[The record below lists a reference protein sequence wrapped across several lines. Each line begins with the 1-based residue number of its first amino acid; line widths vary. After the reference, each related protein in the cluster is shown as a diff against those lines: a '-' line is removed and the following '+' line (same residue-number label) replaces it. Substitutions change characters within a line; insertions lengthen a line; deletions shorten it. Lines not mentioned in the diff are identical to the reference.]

1 VAAHAAVPP
10 EDGQGPA
17 SGDGAAP
24 PPPAS
29 VRAQLLATEHW
40 GLLAARSTTQ
50 SEVLTRITMFLTL
63 VSAGLVSLALI
74 GQATGFSE
82 AFGVFAIV
90 VLAFV
95 NLVGGLTVVRV
106 FNAGMDDLMYVVAMN
121 RLRGAYAELDPGIER
136 YFMASTHDDAAGIEQ
151 TYYFLGKRRSQ
162 VAGSSM
168 IYMAVVESALFAL
181 LAASIAMALSAPMP
195 VVIAAGFV
203 LGLAC
208 LATSYLLG
216 SRQFYRYR
224 REGVPMFPTPTARDD
239 QGDGR

>member
-1 VAAHAAVPP
+1 
-10 EDGQGPA
+10 
-17 SGDGAAP
+17 
-24 PPPAS
+24 

-136 YFMASTHDDAAGIEQ
+136 YFLASIHDDPAGVEQ
-151 TYYFLGKRRSQ
+151 TYYFLGTRHSQ

-168 IYMAVVESALFAL
+168 IYMAVVESALFGL
-181 LAASIAMALSAPMP
+181 LAASVAMALNAPTP

-203 LGLAC
+203 LGLICFA
-208 LATSYLLG
+208 ASFWFG
-216 SRQFYRYR
+216 SRPYYAFQRNA
-224 REGVPMFPTPTARDD
+224 VSIFPTPAEP
-239 QGDGR
+239 GDGGRAR

>member
-1 VAAHAAVPP
+1 
-10 EDGQGPA
+10 
-17 SGDGAAP
+17 
-24 PPPAS
+24 

-82 AFGVFAIV
+82 AFGVFAVV

-95 NLVGGLTVVRV
+95 NVVGGLTIVRV

-121 RLRGAYAELDPGIER
+121 RLRAAYAELDPGIER
-136 YFMASTHDDAAGIEQ
+136 YFMASIHDDPAGIQQ
-151 TYYFLGKRRSQ
+151 TYYFLGTRRSQ

-168 IYMAVVESALFAL
+168 IYMTVVESALFGL
-181 LAASIAMALSAPMP
+181 LAASVAMAAEAPTP
-195 VVIAAGFV
+195 VVVTAGFV
-203 LGLAC
+203 LGLVC
-208 LATSYLLG
+208 FVTCYWFG
-216 SRQFYRYR
+216 SREFYRYR
-224 REGVPMFPTPTARDD
+224 REGVPMFPTPPEGTDTPY
-239 QGDGR
+239 